1 MWHWLSNATWIRL
14 RVSSRSLLIDDN
26 YQTNKRN
33 DVIVDFKIY
42 NLYNFQMSNDKRLTT
57 NDQPLLALVTG
68 ASSGIGL
75 QYATQLAR
83 DYQCDLLLVSNQ
95 QEELNRV
102 ARDLA
107 AQYGVQTV
115 AHYADL
121 SLPNAAEDLHDWCLV
136 NHYVVDILINN
147 AGVFF
152 FNPYCE
158 TSMKRIDLMLQLH
171 VNTVAKLT
179 RLFAEDMVKRP
190 MTNDQRPICGHRRM
204 KGYILNMSSMS
215 AWMAMPGI
223 QTYNATKAF
232 IYNFSKS
239 LWYELRPQNVGITVM
254 APGAVDTALFGLA
267 PNLRKLAV
275 NLTVSIPPEKLVKR
289 ALRNLFRN
297 RKADTPGFINW
308 LSTPLLKHTPDWL
321 VFLAIR
327 YVGKF
332 QK

>member
-1 MWHWLSNATWIRL
+1 MLS
-14 RVSSRSLLIDDN
+14 
-26 YQTNKRN
+26 
-33 DVIVDFKIY
+33 
-42 NLYNFQMSNDKRLTT
+42 
-57 NDQPLLALVTG
+57 LVTG

-83 DYQCDLLLVSNQ
+83 DYHTDLLLVSNQ
-95 QEELNRV
+95 EEELRKV
-102 ARDLA
+102 AEDLA
-107 AQYGVQTV
+107 AQYKVS
-115 AHYADL
+115 AIPHYADL
-121 SLPNAAEDLHDWCLV
+121 SKEDAAEELYAYCHA
-136 NHYVVDILINN
+136 NGMVVDILIND

-158 TSMKRIDLMLQLH
+158 TSMKRISLMLNLH
-171 VNTVAKLT
+171 MTTVAKMC
-179 RLFAEDMVKRP
+179 RLFGEDMIARQLTAEEQVQ
-190 MTNDQRPICGHRRM
+190 TICGKPRK

-239 LWYELRPQNVGITVM
+239 LWYELKPKGVNITVM
-254 APGAVDTALFGLA
+254 TPGAVDTALFGLA

-289 ALRNLFRN
+289 ALRSMFRGK
-297 RKADTPGFINW
+297 KADMPGVINH
-308 LSTPLLKHTPDWL
+308 LCTPLLKHTPDWL
-321 VFLAIR
+321 VFLAIK
-327 YVGKF
+327 YVGRF

>member
-1 MWHWLSNATWIRL
+1 MLS
-14 RVSSRSLLIDDN
+14 
-26 YQTNKRN
+26 
-33 DVIVDFKIY
+33 
-42 NLYNFQMSNDKRLTT
+42 
-57 NDQPLLALVTG
+57 LVTG

-83 DYQCDLLLVSNQ
+83 DYHTDLLLVSNQ
-95 QEELNRV
+95 EDELRKV
-102 ARDLA
+102 AEALET
-107 AQYGVQTV
+107 QYKVKAV
-115 AHYADL
+115 PHYADL
-121 SLPNAAEDLHDWCLV
+121 SKQDAAEELYNYCHANNL
-136 NHYVVDILINN
+136 VVDILIND

-158 TSMKRIDLMLQLH
+158 TSMRRIELMLNLH
-171 VNTVAKLT
+171 MTTVAKMC
-179 RLFAEDMVKRP
+179 RLFGEDMLKREL
-190 MTNDQRPICGHRRM
+190 TAEEQSQTICGKPRK

-239 LWYELRPQNVGITVM
+239 LWYELRPKGVNITVM
-254 APGAVDTALFGLA
+254 TPGAVDTALFGLA

-289 ALRNLFRN
+289 ALRSMFRG
-297 RKADTPGFINW
+297 RKADMPGVINH
-308 LSTPLLKHTPDWL
+308 LCTPLLKHTPDWL
-321 VFLAIR
+321 VFLAIK
-327 YVGKF
+327 YVGKY

>member
-1 MWHWLSNATWIRL
+1 M
-14 RVSSRSLLIDDN
+14 
-26 YQTNKRN
+26 
-33 DVIVDFKIY
+33 
-42 NLYNFQMSNDKRLTT
+42 
-57 NDQPLLALVTG
+57 LALVTG

-83 DYQCDLLLVSNQ
+83 DYHTDLLLVSNQ
-95 QEELNRV
+95 QEELNQV
-102 ARDLA
+102 AADLA
-107 AQYGVQTV
+107 TQYGVKTIPL
-115 AHYADL
+115 YADL
-121 SLPNAAEDLHDWCLV
+121 SKQDAAELLHQYCLD
-136 NHYVVDILINN
+136 NNLVVDILINN

-158 TSMKRIDLMLQLH
+158 TSMKRIDLMLNLH
-171 VNTVAKLT
+171 MITVAKLT
-179 RLFAEDMVKRP
+179 RLFGEDMINRQLTAEESAQKICRK
-190 MTNDQRPICGHRRM
+190 QRR

-239 LWYELRPQNVGITVM
+239 LWYELKPKGVNITVM

-267 PNLRKLAV
+267 PHLRRLAV

-289 ALRNLFRN
+289 ALKKLFRGK
-297 RKADTPGFINW
+297 KADTPGFLNW
-308 LSTPLLKHTPDWL
+308 LATPLLKHTPDWL
-321 VFLAIR
+321 VFWAIKL
-327 YVGKF
+327 VGKF

>member
-1 MWHWLSNATWIRL
+1 MLG
-14 RVSSRSLLIDDN
+14 
-26 YQTNKRN
+26 
-33 DVIVDFKIY
+33 
-42 NLYNFQMSNDKRLTT
+42 
-57 NDQPLLALVTG
+57 LVTG

-83 DYQCDLLLVSNQ
+83 DYHCDLLLVSNQ
-95 QEELNRV
+95 EKELEQV
-102 ARDLA
+102 SQDLA
-107 AQYGVQTV
+107 AQYGVKTI

-121 SLPNAAEDLHDWCLV
+121 SLNDAAENLYSWCKEQG
-136 NHYVVDILINN
+136 YIVDILVNN

-158 TSMKRIDLMLQLH
+158 TSMKRINLMLQLH
-171 VNTVAKLT
+171 MITVAKLT
-179 RLFAEDMVKRP
+179 RLFGEDMIKREL
-190 MTNDQRPICGHRRM
+190 TEEEAKQRICRHKRM

-239 LWYELRPQNVGITVM
+239 LWYELKPQNVGITVM
-254 APGAVDTALFGLA
+254 APGAVDTELFGLA

-289 ALRNLFRN
+289 ALNKMFRN
-297 RKADTPGFINW
+297 KKADTPGVINW

-321 VFLAIR
+321 LFFAMKYLSK
-327 YVGKF
+327 Y

>member
-1 MWHWLSNATWIRL
+1 MLS
-14 RVSSRSLLIDDN
+14 
-26 YQTNKRN
+26 
-33 DVIVDFKIY
+33 
-42 NLYNFQMSNDKRLTT
+42 
-57 NDQPLLALVTG
+57 LVTG

-83 DYQCDLLLVSNQ
+83 DYQSDLLLVSNQ
-95 QEELNRV
+95 QKELDEV
-102 ARDLA
+102 AKDLA
-107 AQYGVQTV
+107 DTYGVKTI
-115 AHYADL
+115 AHFADL
-121 SLPNAAEDLHDWCLV
+121 SLTDAAENLYAWCQEQGLE
-136 NHYVVDILINN
+136 VDVLINN

-152 FNPYCE
+152 FNEYCK
-158 TSMKRIDLMLQLH
+158 TDMKRIELMLQLH
-171 VNTVAKLT
+171 VMTVAKMT
-179 RLFAEDMVKRP
+179 RLFAADM
-190 MTNDQRPICGHRRM
+190 CARRR
-204 KGYILNMSSMS
+204 GYILNMSSMS

-223 QTYNATKAF
+223 QTYNASKAF

-275 NLTVSIPPEKLVKR
+275 NLTVSIPPEKLVRR
-289 ALRNLFRN
+289 ALRDLFRN

-321 VFLAIR
+321 LFLAIR
-327 YVGKF
+327 LVGKY